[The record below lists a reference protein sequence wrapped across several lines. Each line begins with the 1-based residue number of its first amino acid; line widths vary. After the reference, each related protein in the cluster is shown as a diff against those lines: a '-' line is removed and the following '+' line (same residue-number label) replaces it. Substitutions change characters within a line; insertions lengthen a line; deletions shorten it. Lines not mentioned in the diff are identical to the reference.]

1 MRPQPNHGASRSTL
15 ALVFA
20 LRSARIAAA
29 GLFAVLALML
39 SYAAQQ
45 PNQASAETPE
55 PCSTSVPGIDQ
66 LSEGVSAAQVPI
78 LHEPTVTVAPI
89 KGPSGSSAT
98 LHITNFLPGQK
109 VIAIFRV
116 IGDPV
121 VASGDTNAQGEAF
134 LTFTVPSAPDGVY
147 WILAA
152 QENRTCVHAAV
163 HFEIGQVPATPTST
177 PRPATPTP
185 VAPTP
190 TLAVATPTA
199 TATPGIP
206 VLGSGISGATGSGPI
221 SYGMAAAGCWVACAG
236 FVFLAL
242 GRRRQPAPRQRP

>member
-1 MRPQPNHGASRSTL
+1 MRPQSKQGSSRSTL
-15 ALVFA
+15 ALALA
-20 LRSARIAAA
+20 LRSVRIGAA

-39 SYAAQQ
+39 TYAAQQ
-45 PNQASAETPE
+45 PNEARADTPE

-66 LSEGVSAAQVPI
+66 LTDGVSAAQVPI
-78 LHEPTVTVAPI
+78 LHEPTVSVSPI

-116 IGDPV
+116 VGDPV

-134 LTFTVPSAPDGVY
+134 LTFTVPTAPDGVY

-163 HFEIGQVPATPTST
+163 HFEIGQVPVTPTST

-185 VAPTP
+185 PVTPTP
-190 TLAVATPTA
+190 GLAAATPTA
-199 TATPGIP
+199 TPTATPRVP
-206 VLGSGISGATGSGPI
+206 VAGSGIDGGTVGGLN
-221 SYGMAAAGCWVACAG
+221 YGMAAAGFWVASAG
-236 FVFLAL
+236 FVFLAFAK
-242 GRRRQPAPRQRP
+242 RRRSG